1 MYLYLLH
8 EVQSLHKFEMTKDMT
23 FQQKVTWRTFAFLFC
38 EMQSFVVNR
47 QTERGWKLR
56 AVENLF
62 KILLF
67 WAEPAEHRIDFTMG
81 ETIKGHRNDEMTNW
95 TTMPSFISRFR
106 RRKVNAHWYKSVKS
120 GKNGK
125 LTYQKSEKEK
135 TWKITEKR
143 GLKDLSSVR
152 IWAHSSLPETIIF
165 QFGQL
170 DYIGGKW
177 IKSLQLLKLP
187 SCRVFA
193 SNGSWCRGGGGGNLR
208 REVHSMVS
216 GWYSWS
222 TRIAAAGGE
231 INWNPIQCRAVYF
244 SVYIIISAGVDSLQV
259 ENWIALMT
267 S

>member
-1 MYLYLLH
+1 MLTCAIWAERSEISYQIYFPQLNFPNYTFQIVLFQSFTSYTTFKDFKFKFFETYLYTYLWQTLFNFIMYLYLLH

-193 SNGSWCRGGGGGNLR
+193 CKDNK
-208 REVHSMVS
+208 
-216 GWYSWS
+216 
-222 TRIAAAGGE
+222 
-231 INWNPIQCRAVYF
+231 
-244 SVYIIISAGVDSLQV
+244 
-259 ENWIALMT
+259 
-267 S
+267 